1 MINIFLIIFDL
12 KKKYCKGYNFFKE
25 YRIILKYVEGKINVI
40 YYIGK
45 KD

>member
-1 MINIFLIIFDL
+1 MINISLITLDL
-12 KKKYCKGYNFFKE
+12 KKKYCKGYNFLKE
-25 YRIILKYVEGKINVI
+25 YRIILKYVEGKINAI